1 MKLGALND
9 LIEAFTKRA
18 TGDTQ
23 AINGVGIRFNQV
35 TAAQFNGVDAEVMRK
50 FVEMDLYGIT
60 RLRRPMTSLGATRR
74 LVGKEAHPFELVAG
88 KFVGYSLQCTGV
100 VGGSYAIR
108 AVCTTIQKRTEVHGC
123 QRAVALDA
131 GLDPHFHG
139 MAAAVDQKH
148 FFARAG
154 DLDGPASAA
163 RQLTGANFV

>member
-60 RLRRPMTSLGATRR
+60 RLRGPMTSLGATRR
-74 LVGKEAHPFELVAG
+74 VVGEETHPVELVAR
-88 KFVGYSLQCTGV
+88 KFVGHGPQCSGE

-108 AVCTTIQKRTEVHGC
+108 AHCPTIHKRG
-123 QRAVALDA
+123 
-131 GLDPHFHG
+131 
-139 MAAAVDQKH
+139 
-148 FFARAG
+148 
-154 DLDGPASAA
+154 
-163 RQLTGANFV
+163 